1 MAAIE
6 GGALGES
13 TFTSHR
19 IELCPRIFFNLD
31 LRNRD
36 WLRLLTHNFLHFV
49 VMLLDLGFT
58 VNRFVLLFF
67 WDQKDSVLDLAVV
80 AFSIILLVR
89 ILQRISVVGLGR
101 RQHLLLFG
109 RDGSCGHRV
118 SLMFEDLT
126 ASILK

>member
-1 MAAIE
+1 
-6 GGALGES
+6 
-13 TFTSHR
+13 
-19 IELCPRIFFNLD
+19 
-31 LRNRD
+31 
-36 WLRLLTHNFLHFV
+36 
-49 VMLLDLGFT
+49 MLLDLGFP

-109 RDGSCGHRV
+109 RDGSDGHRV
-118 SLMFEDLT
+118 SLVFEDLT
-126 ASILK
+126 ASILKQVKLLLVFLEHLLP